1 MVFDL
6 NSKPPDQGEAFTDM
20 DEEPPDEQPFPFDE
34 ALPDLNEWPSEEE
47 LVGGTARVQN
57 EGISSGKFF
66 GHLCQ
71 VYKNAIVYTHLCLP
85 HCRAC

>member
-20 DEEPPDEQPFPFDE
+20 DEENE